1 MTLASDPYARQLA
14 GRILLWQ
21 AGTTAVLAL
30 LAALL
35 AGRDGGASALA
46 GGLIGLLAN
55 LYMTFAA
62 LRPARSAPLAL
73 GRLLTGQFVKVALT
87 VGLFLAVAQQ
97 QGVVWP
103 ALIAGY
109 LATLVVF
116 WVVPVLA
123 APRPPP
129 RSRAR

>member
-1 MTLASDPYARQLA
+1 MIVASDPQARQLA

-21 AGTTAVLAL
+21 SVVTLAGTLV
-30 LAALL
+30 AAAL

-46 GGLIGLLAN
+46 GGLIGLIAN
-55 LYMTFAA
+55 LYMTWAA
-62 LRPARSAPLAL
+62 LRPAPSAGLAL
-73 GRLLTGQFVKVALT
+73 GRLVIGQFVKVLLT
-87 VGLFLAVAQQ
+87 VGLFLAVAPL

-109 LATLVVF
+109 LATLAVF
-116 WVVPVLA
+116 WVVPVLS

-129 RSRAR
+129 RSKSR